1 MDETLAGVAIGAVG
15 VLLGVAAV
23 IAWRFSERQQ
33 GAIPDQPDPL
43 VPAGV
48 ASVLTVLRSS
58 AVLVDGNDI
67 VLKASAPAYA
77 LGLVRGDRVRPGDL
91 AGMIHTVRSTG
102 EIREGELTL
111 TRERSNLPVHVVARV
126 APLGSR
132 LVLVLAD
139 DRTRERRVE
148 TIRRDFVA
156 NVSHEL
162 KTPVG
167 ALNLLAEAVTEA
179 ADDPEAVRRF
189 AGRMQTESDRLN
201 RLVQQIIEL
210 SRLQGDE
217 LIDEPADVRINDVV
231 EAALDRA
238 RTDAEAKDIDLAAR
252 CDEDLLVSGSS
263 DQLLVAISNLIEN
276 AVTYSP
282 AGARV
287 AVMAQRREGNDR
299 GGPTVEVTVS
309 DQGIGIPEWEL
320 DRIFER
326 FYRLDPARSRD
337 TGGTGLGLS
346 IVKHVAASHGGE
358 IVVWSEP
365 GQGSSFTL
373 RLPAADTTPD
383 DPTLMPRSAD
393 PSRDSERHDVGLRRT
408 SDGSTG
414 ALVSPREIS
423 DVQQEA
429 PS

>member
-1 MDETLAGVAIGAVG
+1 MDVTLAIVLAAVAVLLAGGAVF
-15 VLLGVAAV
+15 
-23 IAWRFSERQQ
+23 AWRLSERQQ
-33 GAIPDQPDPL
+33 ASIPVQPDSP
-43 VPAGV
+43 VPDGV
-48 ASVLTVLRSS
+48 ASVLSVLRSS
-58 AVLVDGNDI
+58 AVLVDDRDV

-77 LGLVRGDRVRPGDL
+77 LGLVGGDQVLPADL
-91 AGMIHTVRSTG
+91 SSMIQTVRTTG
-102 EIREGELTL
+102 EIREGELML

-126 APLGSR
+126 APLSSR
-132 LVLVLAD
+132 LVLVLAE

-167 ALNLLAEAVTEA
+167 ALNLLAEAVGEA
-179 ADDPEAVRRF
+179 AEDPEAVRRF
-189 AGRMQTESDRLN
+189 SGRMQTESDRLN

-217 LIDEPADVRINDVV
+217 LIDEPTDVLINDVV
-231 EAALDRA
+231 EAALDRS
-238 RTDAEAKDIDLAAR
+238 RIDAEAKDIGLVAR
-252 CDEDLLVSGSS
+252 CDDQFVVLGSS
-263 DQLLVAISNLIEN
+263 DQLLVAVSNLIEN

-282 AGARV
+282 EGARV
-287 AVMAQRREGNDR
+287 AVMVRHSNR
-299 GGPTVEVTVS
+299 GDVHGPSVEITVS
-309 DQGIGIPEWEL
+309 DQGIGIPEAEL

-346 IVKHVAASHGGE
+346 IVKHVAASHGGD

-373 RLPAADTTPD
+373 RLPTVDVTEM
-383 DPTLMPRSAD
+383 DPSVVPRRSAGS
-393 PSRDSERHDVGLRRT
+393 SRQRRGRGADRRGR
-408 SDGSTG
+408 SGGSTRD
-414 ALVSPREIS
+414 LTSRHVSE
-423 DVQQEA
+423 EA